1 MLYLHRTAYYLLLIY
16 IKEMGYSFMKKTM
29 GNWRLGMWK
38 AITSLAMV
46 ITVVSVNSACMFEY
60 YQPKMPKGS
69 EKLRRD

>member
-1 MLYLHRTAYYLLLIY
+1 
-16 IKEMGYSFMKKTM
+16 MKKTM